1 MIDAIFASRELQHKI
16 DEIATAYSYGGQK
29 EKLIE
34 EMAELTVAIKHE
46 DKPDVLP
53 EVKRM
58 EFHSE
63 LADVLILIWQI
74 LDVYMTLDD
83 RFDLANA
90 IKKKIDR
97 EVRRIRERTSASL

>member
-16 DEIATAYSYGGQK
+16 DEIATAHSYGGQK

-34 EMAELTVAIKHE
+34 EMCELAVAIKHE

-53 EVKRM
+53 QVKRM

-74 LDVYMTLDD
+74 LDIYMTTDD

-90 IKKKIDR
+90 VKKKVDR
-97 EVRRIRERTSASL
+97 EVERIRKSK

>member
-1 MIDAIFASRELQHKI
+1 MIDAIFASQEFQHKI

-34 EMAELTVAIKHE
+34 EMAELMVAIKHE

-53 EVKRM
+53 EVKRL

-74 LDVYMTLDD
+74 LDIYMTVYD
-83 RFDLANA
+83 RFELANA
-90 IKKKIDR
+90 VKKKIDR
-97 EVRRIRERTSASL
+97 ELKRIRSRK

>member
-1 MIDAIFASRELQHKI
+1 MIDAIFASRELQYKI
-16 DEIATAYSYGGQK
+16 DEIATAHSYGGQK

-34 EMAELTVAIKHE
+34 EMAELMVAIKHE

-53 EVKRM
+53 QVKRM

-74 LDVYMTLDD
+74 LDIYMTTDD

-90 IKKKIDR
+90 VKKKIDR
-97 EVRRIRERTSASL
+97 EIERIHSYK

>member
-1 MIDAIFASRELQHKI
+1 MIDAIFASRELQYKI
-16 DEIATAYSYGGQK
+16 DEIATAHSYGGQK

-34 EMAELTVAIKHE
+34 EMAELMVSIKHE

-53 EVKRM
+53 QVKRK

-74 LDVYMTLDD
+74 LDIYMTTDD

-90 IKKKIDR
+90 VKKKIDR
-97 EVRRIRERTSASL
+97 EIKRIHAQK

>member
-1 MIDAIFASRELQHKI
+1 MIDAIFASREIQHKI
-16 DEIATAYSYGGQK
+16 DEIATAHSYGGQK

-34 EMAELTVAIKHE
+34 EMAELMVAIKHE

-53 EVKRM
+53 EVKRF

-74 LDVYMTLDD
+74 IDIYMTVYD
-83 RFDLANA
+83 RFELADA
-90 IKKKIDR
+90 VKKKIDR
-97 EVRRIRERTSASL
+97 ELKRIRSRK

>member
-16 DEIATAYSYGGQK
+16 DEIATAHSYGGQK

-34 EMAELTVAIKHE
+34 EMAELMVAIKHE

-53 EVKRM
+53 QVKRM

-74 LDVYMTLDD
+74 LDIYSRGRKAPDFSQGIQGRSCTA
-83 RFDLANA
+83 R
-90 IKKKIDR
+90 
-97 EVRRIRERTSASL
+97 